1 MLEQFHV
8 LSERGD
14 LIFRVKR
21 KCTNRLTMSENR
33 KSTSSRLIVAAID
46 IGTLYS
52 GYAFSCKTDWTKIF
66 MNRWQG
72 GQLMSYK
79 APTALLLNPDKSF
92 NSFGYEAEKTYADIA
107 ENDDDEGRSCK
118 EYYFFHRFK
127 MMLKSSLTKVC
138 RTISV
143 VYSLY
148 CVIVCILQC
157 V

>member
-14 LIFRVKR
+14 HIFRVKR

-46 IGTLYS
+46 IGTTYS
-52 GYAFSCKTDWTKIF
+52 GYAYSYRSDWTKIF
-66 MNRWQG
+66 VNKWEG
-72 GQLMSYK
+72 SQLFTHK

-107 ENDDDEGRSCK
+107 ENEGRSCE
-118 EYYFFHRFK
+118 EYYFFQRFK
-127 MMLKSSLTKVC
+127 MMLNISSLTKVC
-138 RTISV
+138 RTIAV

-148 CVIVCILQC
+148 V
-157 V
+157 